1 VALFA
6 STFAFTFISIGAVPV
21 TITTPIAE
29 IYLSTTICNT
39 LPLRI
44 MKKIILNKGKEHSLK
59 RFHPWV
65 FSGAVSERSDKVT
78 EGDAAEIFSAEGEYL
93 ATGYCSQGSIA
104 VRILSFEKTEINAG
118 FWKRKI
124 DDAFQLRKRMG
135 LVDSSATNVFRL
147 INAEGDGVP
156 GLIIDF
162 YNGTAVVQAHSF
174 FIHDNLALISEALQT
189 TFGEKLKAV
198 YDKSAE
204 SLPGATV
211 IASEAKQSHYVYGKA
226 ESNEI
231 TENGNRFYVNW
242 EEGQK
247 TGFFIDQRENRKLLA
262 KYAAGKK
269 VLNTFCY
276 SGGFSVYAL
285 KAGASWVVS
294 VDASRKA
301 IEWTVQNVL
310 LNGFDEKTHQPF
322 VGDVQEYLKNCP
334 DNFDIIVL
342 DPPAFAKHLKAKH
355 NAVQGYRRLNES
367 AIRKIKS
374 GGLIFTFSCSQAVDR
389 SLFESSVMAAAIDAK
404 RKVRILHHLSQPADH
419 PTNIFH
425 PEGQYLK
432 GLVLEV
438 S

>member
-1 VALFA
+1 
-6 STFAFTFISIGAVPV
+6 
-21 TITTPIAE
+21 
-29 IYLSTTICNT
+29 
-39 LPLRI
+39 

-65 FSGAVSERSDKVT
+65 FSGAISERSDKVAD
-78 EGDAAEIFSAEGEYL
+78 GDVAEVFSASGEYL
-93 ATGYCSQGSIA
+93 GTGYCSHGSIA
-104 VRILSFEKTEINAG
+104 VRILSFEQTEINLD

-124 DDAFQLRKRMG
+124 ADAYQLRQQIG
-135 LVDSSATNVFRL
+135 LSESTTTTVFRL
-147 INAEGDGVP
+147 LNAEGDGIP

-174 FIHDNLALISEALQT
+174 FVHDNLALIAEALQSVL
-189 TFGEKLKAV
+189 GDKLKAV
-198 YDKSAE
+198 YDKSEETLHAA
-204 SLPGATV
+204 PV
-211 IASEAKQSHYVYGKA
+211 IASEAKQLSEAISLPVRQKSLYVYGK
-226 ESNEI
+226 NE
-231 TENGNRFYVNW
+231 TNEVLENGNRFYVNW

-247 TGFFIDQRENRKLLA
+247 TGFFIDQRENRKLLGYYS
-262 KYAAGKK
+262 KGKR

-301 IEWTVQNVL
+301 IEWTDQNVL
-310 LNGFDEKTHQPF
+310 LNGFDDKMHHSH
-322 VGDVQEYLKNCP
+322 VGDVQEYMKTAA
-334 DNFDIIVL
+334 DNFDIIIL
-342 DPPAFAKHLKAKH
+342 DPPAFAKHQKAKH

-389 SLFESSVMAAAIDAK
+389 PLFESTVMAAAIDAG
-404 RKVRILHHLSQPADH
+404 RRVRILHHLSQPADH
-419 PTNIFH
+419 PVSVFH

-432 GLVLEV
+432 GLVV
-438 S
+438 QVG

>member
-1 VALFA
+1 
-6 STFAFTFISIGAVPV
+6 
-21 TITTPIAE
+21 
-29 IYLSTTICNT
+29 
-39 LPLRI
+39 

-65 FSGAVSERSDKVT
+65 FSGAISERSEKVAD
-78 EGDAAEIFSAEGEYL
+78 GDVAEVFSASGEYL
-93 ATGYCSQGSIA
+93 GTGYCSQGSIA
-104 VRILSFEKTEINAG
+104 VRILSFEQTEINLN

-124 DDAFQLRKRMG
+124 ADTYQLRQQIG
-135 LVDSSATNVFRL
+135 LSESTATTVYRL
-147 INAEGDGVP
+147 LNAEGDGIP

-189 TFGEKLKAV
+189 VFGDKLKAV
-198 YDKSAE
+198 YDKSE
-204 SLPGATV
+204 ETL
-211 IASEAKQSHYVYGKA
+211 HGKNEEIVKS
-226 ESNEI
+226 ESNYVFGKNE
-231 TENGNRFYVNW
+231 TNDVAENGNRFYVNW

-247 TGFFIDQRENRKLLA
+247 TGFFIDQRENRKLLGNYS
-262 KYAAGKK
+262 KGKR

-301 IEWTVQNVL
+301 IDWTDQNVL
-310 LNGFDEKTHQPF
+310 LNGFDEKMHLSH
-322 VGDVQEYLKNCP
+322 VGDVQEYMKTAA
-334 DNFDIIVL
+334 DNFDIIIL
-342 DPPAFAKHLKAKH
+342 DPPAFAKHQKAKH

-374 GGLIFTFSCSQAVDR
+374 GGIIFTFSCSQAVDR
-389 SLFESSVMAAAIDAK
+389 PLFESTVMAAAIDVK

-432 GLVLEV
+432 GLVLQV
-438 S
+438 I

>member
-1 VALFA
+1 
-6 STFAFTFISIGAVPV
+6 
-21 TITTPIAE
+21 
-29 IYLSTTICNT
+29 
-39 LPLRI
+39 

-65 FSGAVSERSDKVT
+65 FSGAISERSEKVAD
-78 EGDAAEIFSAEGEYL
+78 GDIAEVFSASDEYL
-93 ATGYCSQGSIA
+93 GTGYCSQGSIA
-104 VRILSFEKTEINAG
+104 VRIISFEKTEINLD

-124 DDAFQLRKRMG
+124 ADAYQLRQQIG
-135 LVDSSATNVFRL
+135 LTESTTTTVYRL
-147 INAEGDGVP
+147 LNAEGDGIP

-174 FIHDNLALISEALQT
+174 FVHDNLAVISEALQSVL
-189 TFGEKLKAV
+189 GDKLKAV
-198 YDKSAE
+198 YDKSE
-204 SLPGATV
+204 ETLHGKNE
-211 IASEAKQSHYVYGKA
+211 EAVKS
-226 ESNEI
+226 ESNYVFGKNE
-231 TENGNRFYVNW
+231 TNDVAENGNRFYVNW

-247 TGFFIDQRENRKLLA
+247 TGFFIDQRDNRKLLGN
-262 KYAAGKK
+262 YSRGKR

-301 IEWTVQNVL
+301 IEWTDQNVL
-310 LNGFDEKTHQPF
+310 LNGFDDKMHLSH
-322 VGDVQEYLKNCP
+322 VGDVQEYMKTAA
-334 DNFDIIVL
+334 DNFDVIIL
-342 DPPAFAKHLKAKH
+342 DPPAFAKHQKAKH

-374 GGLIFTFSCSQAVDR
+374 GGIIFTFSCSQAIDR
-389 SLFESSVMAAAIDAK
+389 SMFESTVMAAAIDAG
-404 RKVRILHHLSQPADH
+404 RRVRILHHLSQPADH
-419 PTNIFH
+419 PTNIYH

-432 GLVLEV
+432 GLVLQV

>member
-1 VALFA
+1 
-6 STFAFTFISIGAVPV
+6 
-21 TITTPIAE
+21 
-29 IYLSTTICNT
+29 
-39 LPLRI
+39 

-65 FSGAVSERSDKVT
+65 FSGAISERSEKVAD
-78 EGDAAEIFSAEGEYL
+78 GDVAEVFSTSGEYL
-93 ATGYCSQGSIA
+93 GTGYCSQGSIA
-104 VRILSFEKTEINAG
+104 VRILSFEQTEINLN

-124 DDAFQLRKRMG
+124 ADAYQLRQQIG
-135 LVDSSATNVFRL
+135 LSESTATTVYRL
-147 INAEGDGVP
+147 LNAEGDGIP

-189 TFGEKLKAV
+189 VFGDKLKAV
-198 YDKSAE
+198 YDKSE
-204 SLPGATV
+204 ETL
-211 IASEAKQSHYVYGKA
+211 HGKNEEIVKS
-226 ESNEI
+226 ESNYVFGKNE
-231 TENGNRFYVNW
+231 TNDVAENGNRFYVNW

-247 TGFFIDQRENRKLLA
+247 TGFFIDQRENRKLLGNYS
-262 KYAAGKK
+262 KGKR

-301 IEWTVQNVL
+301 IDWTNQNVL
-310 LNGFDEKTHQPF
+310 LNGFDEKMHLSH
-322 VGDVQEYLKNCP
+322 VGDVQEYMKTAA
-334 DNFDIIVL
+334 DNFDIIIL
-342 DPPAFAKHLKAKH
+342 DPPAFAKHQKAKH

-374 GGLIFTFSCSQAVDR
+374 GGIIFTFSCSQAVDR
-389 SLFESSVMAAAIDAK
+389 SLFESTVMAAAIDAK
-404 RKVRILHHLSQPADH
+404 RKVRILHHMSQPADH

-432 GLVLEV
+432 GLVLQV
-438 S
+438 G

>member
-1 VALFA
+1 
-6 STFAFTFISIGAVPV
+6 
-21 TITTPIAE
+21 
-29 IYLSTTICNT
+29 
-39 LPLRI
+39 

-65 FSGAVSERSDKVT
+65 FSGAISERSDKVA
-78 EGDAAEIFSAEGEYL
+78 EGDVAEVFSAEGEYL

-104 VRILSFEKTEINAG
+104 VRALSFEQTEINLA
-118 FWKRKI
+118 FWEKKI
-124 DDAFQLRKRMG
+124 GDSYSLRQQIG
-135 LVDSSATNVFRL
+135 LAENNATNVFRL
-147 INAEGDGVP
+147 VNAEGDGVS

-174 FIHDNLALISEALQT
+174 FIHDNLELISKALQSVLGT
-189 TFGEKLKAV
+189 KLKAM

-204 SLPGATV
+204 TLPGENLQGFKNLEGLSNYVFGKTED
-211 IASEAKQSHYVYGKA
+211 SEVL
-226 ESNEI
+226 
-231 TENGNRFYVNW
+231 ENGNCFHVNW

-247 TGFFIDQRENRKLLA
+247 TGFFIDQRENRNLLG
-262 KYAAGKK
+262 KYAQGKK

-285 KAGASWVVS
+285 KSGASWVVS

-301 IEWTVQNVL
+301 IEWTDQNIL
-310 LNGFDEKTHQPF
+310 LNGFDEKMHQSI
-322 VGDVQEYLKNCP
+322 VGDVQEYMKTAA
-334 DNFDIIVL
+334 DNFDIIIL
-342 DPPAFAKHLKAKH
+342 DPPAFAKHQKAKH

-367 AIRKIKS
+367 AIRKIKT

-389 SLFESSVMAAAIDAK
+389 PLFESTVMAAAIDAR

-432 GLVLEV
+432 GLVLQV